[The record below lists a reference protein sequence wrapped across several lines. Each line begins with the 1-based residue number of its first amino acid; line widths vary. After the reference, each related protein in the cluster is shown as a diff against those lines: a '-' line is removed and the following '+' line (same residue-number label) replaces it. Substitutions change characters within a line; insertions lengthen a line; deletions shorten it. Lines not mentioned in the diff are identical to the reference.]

1 MSWTDRLAQL
11 MPEPKSAKDLR
22 SFGLIVGGGFAF
34 IGLWPLLRHGLPVRV
49 WALALAGSLVLAA
62 LVLPWSLRYPYRAW
76 MFVGH
81 CLGWVNQR
89 ILMTLM
95 FYVVFTPA
103 ALVMRMIG
111 RDTMTRRLDP
121 GATTY
126 RVVKAPRPASHLRH
140 PF

>member
-1 MSWTDRLAQL
+1 
-11 MPEPKSAKDLR
+11 MPEPSSPRDLR
-22 SFGLIVGGGFAF
+22 SFGLIVGGGFTL
-34 IGLWPLLRHGLPVRV
+34 IGLWPLLWSGLPVRV
-49 WALALAGSLVLAA
+49 WALGLAGSLALAA
-62 LVLPWSLRYPYRAW
+62 LVYPRSLRYPYRAW

-81 CLGWVNQR
+81 CLGWVNTR

-95 FYVVFTPA
+95 FYAVFTPTA
-103 ALVMRMIG
+103 IFMRLIG

-126 RVVKAPRPASHLRH
+126 RVVKSPRPASHLRH